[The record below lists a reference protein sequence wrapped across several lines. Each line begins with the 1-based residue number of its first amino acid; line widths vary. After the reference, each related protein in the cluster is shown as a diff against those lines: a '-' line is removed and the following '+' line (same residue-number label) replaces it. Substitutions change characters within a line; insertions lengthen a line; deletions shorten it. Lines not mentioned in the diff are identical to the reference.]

1 MIDWTMKTYI
11 DEMMKRRL
19 TYNGKRVY
27 IKALDSKKALVSY
40 AKEGNVGQFKVNV
53 KDLADF
59 K

>member
-1 MIDWTMKTYI
+1 MIDEKTKRFI
-11 DEMMKRRL
+11 NEIMKRRL

-27 IKALDSKKALVSY
+27 IKSLGTKRALVSY
-40 AKEGNVGQFKVNV
+40 YKENDYKMFKVDV

>member
-1 MIDWTMKTYI
+1 
-11 DEMMKRRL
+11 MMKRRL

-27 IKALDSKKALVSY
+27 IKSLGTKRALVSY
-40 AKEGNVGQFKVNV
+40 YKENDYKMFKVDV